1 MRLYEVAFIAH
12 PEMDEEGVNALTEK
26 VQGWIT
32 SAGGVV
38 DKTESLGKKKLAYEI
53 RKQREGY
60 YVLLQ
65 TKMNAAAPIEVER
78 NLRLTE
84 QVMRFMIMRLD
95 ESQPAP
101 APEPAQ
107 PAAQA
112 ETAAAPSA
120 S

>member
-32 SAGGVV
+32 SAGGAV
-38 DKTESLGKKKLAYEI
+38 DKAEALGKKKLAYEI

-65 TKMNAAAPIEVER
+65 TKMNAGAPIEVER

-84 QVMRFMIMRLD
+84 QVIRFMIMRLD

-101 APEPAQ
+101 APAQ
-107 PAAQA
+107 PAAPA

-120 S
+120 

>member
-32 SAGGVV
+32 SAGGAV
-38 DKTESLGKKKLAYEI
+38 DKTEALGKKKLAYEI

-65 TKMNAAAPIEVER
+65 TKMNAGAPIEVER

-84 QVMRFMIMRLD
+84 QVIRFMIMRLD

-101 APEPAQ
+101 APAQQ

-120 S
+120 

>member
-12 PEMDEEGVNALTEK
+12 PEMDEEGVKALTEK
-26 VQGWIT
+26 VRGWIT
-32 SAGGVV
+32 SAGGAV

-60 YVLLQ
+60 YIHLQ
-65 TKMNAAAPIEVER
+65 TKMNAGAPIEVER

-95 ESQPAP
+95 EGLPV
-101 APEPAQ
+101 PAQ
-107 PAAQA
+107 PAAPA
-112 ETAAAPSA
+112 EAAAAPPA